1 MNQSTK
7 PKPLSVL
14 IVMACLLDAII
25 LVLGVVFLTYNHFSA
40 QGIGGDAWLHIFA
53 GFGIASAISMFLDF
67 LHRN

>member
-1 MNQSTK
+1 
-7 PKPLSVL
+7 
-14 IVMACLLDAII
+14 MACLLDAII
-25 LVLGVVFLTYNHFSA
+25 LVLGVVFLTYDHFSA